1 MTWRCARKGCQRVSE
16 ARQLPPGWRNL
27 LLSGLGS
34 APVVEVNCS
43 LCPEHAAEFRA
54 MLGEHGAV
62 INETEGSA

>member
-1 MTWRCARKGCQRVSE
+1 
-16 ARQLPPGWRNL
+16 L